1 MKNKIVFGKTGVGIE
16 TFAEAYASAK
26 SAKAE
31 RNVRQISVRVRRA
44 TENHAA
50 ALPQFVAAYKAAAI
64 AQAEKATRDAELTA
78 ELQRFV
84 NSGCKAIVM
93 ADVRREILVQDL
105 DEKADADEKAEFKPN
120 LQRFAAKE
128 TKIFKFDLQLFAE
141 KKPLITS
148 ATEEDL
154 LKLDGIGK
162 KNAHSIFL
170 AIRKG
175 NTLESDMMKAC
186 LTAKAFKSLK
196 AAYRFTE
203 MHEDEEISDE
213 RRMHEAFVKYQKHIG
228 NNVVIRELTEKDG
241 LGYVQKLTFVRGKD
255 KTTAAK
261 LDVTAIE
268 INPVNRG
275 YFEENVELQQ
285 FSGVKKTF
293 RRGSKDIVIFDISA
307 ISSANKNDKSCMAA
321 KMDGA
326 FYIAKVGDEATIV
339 VENEGIDF
347 VDYIDLRTGKLV
359 DEKVVED
366 APKFF
371 GDLGLGAFSA
381 GQGRNYNIMAF
392 RANGAEDAQRF
403 VDALD
408 EATLGEYSLNVET
421 LRKVTSTERA
431 DINTRMGSKLTG
443 LGLNKAM
450 GCGLKTY
457 VILLNKNDNTDGRFA
472 FSARAIAQAIVDKKN
487 VLSDEAFDEL
497 VEKLTGYII
506 QARPYTVKGAGLSCS
521 QAKIDLDLRDKKV
534 YVLDVDDPKNAQK
547 LDQLNAVL
555 SKPRRSRAK
564 IDLKAVPGF
573 EGYDAIKVCHGDVD
587 APVDFYA
594 DLNAFKDQFDLRRVD
609 GVNVVAVP
617 RVKKD
622 FIVTTSAQFLK
633 VALMGVKKSGLSKA
647 LKAVMEK
654 VIERTLNETFDIK
667 ASKKSFGA
675 EMLDCSYLSGL
686 IKDLN
691 PSIEALQFFPNVLRD
706 IMEDMAR
713 STENIINL
721 DKYNVDGTIA
731 MMTSDPTIEAFGEG
745 VLKVT
750 KEYVEV
756 FDPAFLRYAAMN
768 GIDVKNYRGVAIK
781 HPSMGTREILFVVF
795 ITEEEMCDRIAAL
808 GKKLGRSD
816 EDDIEICQDTIRSF
830 KEGGVIIPEDLPSVA
845 QIAAGSDLDGDEI
858 IIHYPTKD
866 NANFAALLWAAKKSG
881 KFSWVAVDIVPDDK
895 GSKKR
900 VPVDGKIFISQMHKN
915 LLSENASVGAIT
927 NAHDTLNQFLLA
939 EGKDIEFTAKVIYSR
954 VFGMGKEAAS
964 ADAAYVSPLKRT
976 VNKYGIEV
984 IHTSKKVVTDVLAAM
999 RKATPTKENILA
1011 AAEDWDV
1018 IGRHQQELTI
1028 DAQKKDYEVHD
1039 TEYIQE
1045 LSDAVST
1052 LRLKN
1057 RITFVMGVRDEEDME
1072 KPVTIET
1079 DLKSG
1084 KASNSGYL
1092 IDDNG
1097 VVTASSYHIKREDKD
1112 ALLVI
1117 KDSFADFRVLAATKA
1132 VKKLNELKDEYRDFV
1147 ELNDEGKK
1155 CLQWYNA
1162 SYDKFA
1168 KNKDGL
1174 LDRVID
1180 LRNMMYASGNIYRDL
1195 KKQAEGREDDS
1206 KFNYNFTRE
1215 DKEKIAKEGRKFVYD
1230 EMNAIYAAIS
1240 NEARKIVADFKGDAS
1255 VMRIMAFL
1263 SKGKAFKDSSVGKLF
1278 KEEFAQMI
1286 CRKSE
1291 TSEVHYELYGM
1302 GSLVASEATDKIIVK
1317 NGEAWTQDGLFV
1329 DDVDLVDG
1337 EYHVEEPSDGKVELV
1352 RPLCELIN
1360 IPEADDSKLVVLAD
1374 DEAKVNIGD
1383 VVTFKTDRGINP
1395 KAKATVE
1402 IVVNEKTVGKIKLSQ
1417 KNDLCNRLDGTT
1429 AVVKS
1434 AYKSEYTS
1442 RNGVINRSTLIT
1454 FEV

>member
-1 MKNKIVFGKTGVGIE
+1 MKNLTFGKNVSIIS
-16 TFAEAYASAK
+16 FAEAYASAK
-26 SAKAE
+26 KVKADS
-31 RNVRQISVRVRRA
+31 NVRQAAVRAR
-44 TENHAA
+44 HAA
-50 ALPQFVAAYKAAAI
+50 AQHEAALPRFVAVYTAAVI
-64 AQAEKATRDAELTA
+64 AWAEKLAQNAELTT
-78 ELQRFV
+78 ELKAFV
-84 NSGCKAIVM
+84 NGGCKTIVT
-93 ADVRREILVQDL
+93 AEARREILVQDL

-128 TKIFKFDLQLFAE
+128 TGIFKFDLQLFAE
-141 KKPLITS
+141 KKQLITS

-203 MHEDEEISDE
+203 VHEDEEISDE
-213 RRMHEAFVKYQKHIG
+213 RRIHEAFVKYQKHIG
-228 NNVVIRELTEKDG
+228 NNAVIRELTEKDG

-261 LDVTAIE
+261 LDVTAVE

-307 ISSANKNDKSCMAA
+307 ISNASNDDKSRMAA
-321 KMDGA
+321 KMDSA
-326 FYIAKVGDEATIV
+326 FYIAKVDDEATIV

-359 DEKVVED
+359 DEKVVEG

-497 VEKLTGYII
+497 VEKLTGYVI

-573 EGYDAIKVCHGDVD
+573 EGYDAIKVCHGDAD

-667 ASKKSFGA
+667 ASTKSFGA

-691 PSIEALQFFPNVLRD
+691 PSIEALQFFPNVLRG

-713 STENIINL
+713 SAENIINL

-731 MMTSDPTIEAFGEG
+731 MMTSDPTIEAFGKG

-756 FDPAFLRYAAMN
+756 FDPAFLRYAAMS
-768 GIDVKNYRGVAIK
+768 GIDTKNYRGVAIK

-808 GKKLGRSD
+808 GKKLDRS
-816 EDDIEICQDTIRSF
+816 EDDIEICQDMIRSF

-900 VPVDGKIFISQMHKN
+900 VMVDGKIFISQMHKN
-915 LLSENASVGAIT
+915 LLSKNASVGAIT

-939 EGKDIEFTAKVIYSR
+939 EGKDIEFTAKTIYSR

-976 VNKYGIEV
+976 VNEYGIEV
-984 IHTSKKVVTDVLAAM
+984 IHTSKEVVTDVLTAM
-999 RKATPTKENILA
+999 RKAAPTKENILA

-1028 DAQKKDYEVHD
+1028 DAQKKDYEVKN
-1039 TEYIQE
+1039 TEYIQK

-1072 KPVTIET
+1072 EPVTVDTE
-1079 DLKSG
+1079 SG

-1097 VVTASSYHIKREDKD
+1097 VVTASSYHIKREDKY

-1132 VKKLNELKDEYRDFV
+1132 VKKLNELKDEYRAFV

-1162 SYDKFA
+1162 SYDRFA

-1195 KKQAEGREDDS
+1195 KRQAEGRESDS

-1240 NEARKIVADFKGDAS
+1240 NEARKIVADFKGEAS

-1263 SKGKAFKDSSVGKLF
+1263 SRGKAFKDSAVGKLF

-1302 GSLVASEATDKIIVK
+1302 GSLVASEATGKIIVK

-1337 EYHVEEPSDGKVELV
+1337 EYHVETPSDDKVELV
-1352 RPLCELIN
+1352 RPLCELIS

-1383 VVTFKTDRGINP
+1383 TVTFKTDRGINP
-1395 KAKATVE
+1395 MARATVK

-1442 RNGVINRSTLIT
+1442 YNGVINRSTLIT

>member
-1 MKNKIVFGKTGVGIE
+1 MKNTIVFGKTGVSVVS
-16 TFAEAYASAK
+16 FAEAYASAK
-26 SAKAE
+26 TVKAG
-31 RNVRQISVRVRRA
+31 RNARQTAVRARRA
-44 TENHAA
+44 AAAHAV
-50 ALPQFVAAYKAAAI
+50 ALPQLVAVYTAAAV
-64 AQAEKATRDAELTA
+64 AWAEKLARDAELTT
-78 ELQRFV
+78 ELKAFV
-84 NSGCKAIVM
+84 VGGCKTIVT
-93 ADVRREILVQDL
+93 AEARREILVQDL

-128 TKIFKFDLQLFAE
+128 TGIFKFDLQLFAE

-175 NTLESDMMKAC
+175 NALESDMMKAC

-196 AAYRFTE
+196 AAYRFTKV
-203 MHEDEEISDE
+203 HEDEEISDE

-228 NNVVIRELTEKDG
+228 NNAVIRELTEKDG

-307 ISSANKNDKSCMAA
+307 ISSASKNDKSCMAA

-326 FYIAKVGDEATIV
+326 FYIAKVGSEVTIV

-359 DEKVVED
+359 DEKVVEG

-408 EATLGEYSLNVET
+408 EATLGEYSLNAET

-497 VEKLTGYII
+497 VEKLTGYVI

-667 ASKKSFGA
+667 ASTKSFGA

-713 STENIINL
+713 SAENIINL

-731 MMTSDPTIEAFGEG
+731 MMTSDPTIEAFGKG

-750 KEYVEV
+750 KEYIEV

-768 GIDVKNYRGVAIK
+768 GIDAKNYRGVAIK

-808 GKKLGRSD
+808 DKKLGRS

-830 KEGGVIIPEDLPSVA
+830 KEGGVIIPEDLTSVA

-866 NANFAALLWAAKKSG
+866 NANFVALLWAAKKSG

-900 VPVDGKIFISQMHKN
+900 VPVDGKIFISQMQKN

-939 EGKDIEFTAKVIYSR
+939 EGKDIEFTAKAIYSR
-954 VFGMGKEAAS
+954 VFGMGKEATS
-964 ADAAYVSPLKRT
+964 VDAAYVSPLKRT

-984 IHTSKKVVTDVLAAM
+984 IHTSKEVVTDVLAAM
-999 RKATPTKENILA
+999 HKAAPTKENILA

-1028 DAQKKDYEVHD
+1028 DAQKKDYEVKN
-1039 TEYIQE
+1039 TEYIQK

-1057 RITFVMGVRDEEDME
+1057 RITFVMGVRDEEDMLE
-1072 KPVTIET
+1072 PVTIEI
-1079 DLKSG
+1079 DKKSG
-1084 KASNSGYL
+1084 KASNSGYI

-1112 ALLVI
+1112 ALLVM

-1162 SYDKFA
+1162 SYDRFA

-1180 LRNMMYASGNIYRDL
+1180 LRNMMYASGNIYKDL
-1195 KKQAEGREDDS
+1195 KKQAEGRESDS

-1240 NEARKIVADFKGDAS
+1240 NEARKIVADFDDAS

-1263 SKGKAFKDSSVGKLF
+1263 SKGKAFKDSAVGKLF

-1302 GSLVASEATDKIIVK
+1302 GSLVASEAIGKIIVK
-1317 NGEAWTQDGLFV
+1317 NSEAWTQDGLFV

-1337 EYHVEEPSDGKVELV
+1337 EYHVETPSDDKVELV
-1352 RPLCELIN
+1352 RPLCELIS

-1383 VVTFKTDRGINP
+1383 TVTFKTDRGINP

-1442 RNGVINRSTLIT
+1442 HNGVINRSTLIT

>member
-1 MKNKIVFGKTGVGIE
+1 MKNLIFGKNKSVV

-26 SAKAE
+26 KVKADS
-31 RNVRQISVRVRRA
+31 NVRQVAVRARRA
-44 TENHAA
+44 AKNHAA
-50 ALPQFVAAYKAAAI
+50 ALPKFIAVYTAAA
-64 AQAEKATRDAELTA
+64 AAWAEKAARDVKLTA
-78 ELQRFV
+78 ELKTFV
-84 NSGCKAIVM
+84 NGGCKAIVM
-93 ADVRREILVQDL
+93 ADRREILVQDL
-105 DEKADADEKAEFKPN
+105 DETAEDADEKAEFKPN

-128 TKIFKFDLQLFAE
+128 TEIFKFDLQLFAE

-170 AIRKG
+170 AIRNS

-203 MHEDEEISDE
+203 MHEDEEISDV

-228 NNVVIRELTEKDG
+228 NNAVIRELTEKDG

-307 ISSANKNDKSCMAA
+307 ISSASKDDKTRMAA

-326 FYIAKVGDEATIV
+326 FYIAKVDNEATIV

-359 DEKVVED
+359 DEKVVEG

-450 GCGLKTY
+450 GCGLKAY

-497 VEKLTGYII
+497 VEKLTGYVI

-564 IDLKAVPGF
+564 INLKAVPGL
-573 EGYDAIKVCHGDVD
+573 GYDAIKVCHGDVD

-617 RVKKD
+617 RGKKD

-706 IMEDMAR
+706 IMENMAR
-713 STENIINL
+713 SAENIINL

-750 KEYVEV
+750 KEYIEV

-808 GKKLGRSD
+808 GKKLGRS

-881 KFSWVAVDIVPDDK
+881 KFSWVAVDIVPDNK

-900 VPVDGKIFISQMHKN
+900 VMVDGKIFISQMHKN

-939 EGKDIEFTAKVIYSR
+939 EGKDIEFTAKAIYSR
-954 VFGMGKEAAS
+954 VFGMGKEASS

-984 IHTSKKVVTDVLAAM
+984 IHTSKQVVTDVLAAM
-999 RKATPTKENILA
+999 RKAAPTKENILA

-1072 KPVTIET
+1072 EPVTIET

-1162 SYDKFA
+1162 SYDRFA

-1195 KKQAEGREDDS
+1195 KKQAEGRENDS

-1263 SKGKAFKDSSVGKLF
+1263 SRGKAFKDSSVGKLF

-1302 GSLVASEATDKIIVK
+1302 GSLVASEATGKIIVK

-1337 EYHVEEPSDGKVELV
+1337 EYRVEEPSDGKVELV

-1360 IPEADDSKLVVLAD
+1360 IPEADDSKLIVLAD

-1402 IVVNEKTVGKIKLSQ
+1402 IVVNEKTVAEIKLSQ
-1417 KNDLCNRLDGTT
+1417 KNNLCNRLAGTT

>member
-1 MKNKIVFGKTGVGIE
+1 MKNAIVFGKTGVGIE

-26 SAKAE
+26 EAKAN
-31 RNVRQISVRVRRA
+31 RNVRQAAVRARREA
-44 TENHAA
+44 AQHAA
-50 ALPQFVAAYKAAAI
+50 TLPQFVAVYTAAAV
-64 AQAEKATRDAELTA
+64 AWAEKAVRDAELTT
-78 ELQRFV
+78 ELKAFV
-84 NSGCKAIVM
+84 VGGCKTIVT
-93 ADVRREILVQDL
+93 ADVVRREILVQDL

-128 TKIFKFDLQLFAE
+128 MESFKFDLQLFAE

-228 NNVVIRELTEKDG
+228 NNAVIRELTEKDG

-307 ISSANKNDKSCMAA
+307 ISSASKDDKTRMAA

-359 DEKVVED
+359 DEKVVEG

-654 VIERTLNETFDIK
+654 VIERTLGEVFDIK

-691 PSIEALQFFPNVLRD
+691 PSIEALRFFPNVLRD

-713 STENIINL
+713 SAENIINL

-808 GKKLGRSD
+808 GKKLGRS

-900 VPVDGKIFISQMHKN
+900 VMVDGKIFISQMHKN

-939 EGKDIEFTAKVIYSR
+939 EGKDIEFTAKAIYSR

-984 IHTSKKVVTDVLAAM
+984 IHTSKEVVTDVLAAM
-999 RKATPTKENILA
+999 RKAAPTKENILA

-1028 DAQKKDYEVHD
+1028 DAQKKDYEVKN
-1039 TEYIQE
+1039 TEYIQK

-1072 KPVTIET
+1072 EPVTIET

-1097 VVTASSYHIKREDKD
+1097 VVTALSYHIKREDKD

-1117 KDSFADFRVLAATKA
+1117 KDSFAGFRVLAATKA

-1195 KKQAEGREDDS
+1195 KKQAEGRESDS

-1302 GSLVASEATDKIIVK
+1302 GSLVASEATGKIIVK

-1337 EYHVEEPSDGKVELV
+1337 EYRVEEPSDGKVELV

-1360 IPEADDSKLVVLAD
+1360 IPEADDSKLIVLAD
-1374 DEAKVNIGD
+1374 DEATVNIGD

-1395 KAKATVE
+1395 KTKATVE

-1434 AYKSEYTS
+1434 AYKSKYTS

>member
-1 MKNKIVFGKTGVGIE
+1 MKNLTFGKNVSIVS
-16 TFAEAYASAK
+16 FAEAYASAK
-26 SAKAE
+26 KVKADS
-31 RNVRQISVRVRRA
+31 NVRQAAVRAR
-44 TENHAA
+44 HAA
-50 ALPQFVAAYKAAAI
+50 AQHEAALPRFVAVYTAAAV
-64 AQAEKATRDAELTA
+64 AWAEKLARDAELTT
-78 ELQRFV
+78 ELKAFV
-84 NSGCKAIVM
+84 NDSCKTIVT
-93 ADVRREILVQDL
+93 ADVVRREILVQDL
-105 DEKADADEKAEFKPN
+105 DEKAEFKPD
-120 LQRFAAKE
+120 LQRFATKE
-128 TKIFKFDLQLFAE
+128 TGIFKFDLQLFAE

-196 AAYRFTE
+196 KAYRFTE
-203 MHEDEEISDE
+203 VHEDEEISDE

-228 NNVVIRELTEKDG
+228 NNAVIRELTEKDG

-261 LDVTAIE
+261 LDVTAVE

-293 RRGSKDIVIFDISA
+293 HRGSKDIVIFDISA
-307 ISSANKNDKSCMAA
+307 ISSASKNDKSCMAA

-326 FYIAKVGDEATIV
+326 FYIAKVGGEATIV

-359 DEKVVED
+359 DEKVVEG

-371 GDLGLGAFSA
+371 GGFGLGAFSA
-381 GQGRNYNIMAF
+381 GQGRSYNIMAF

-403 VDALD
+403 VNALD

-421 LRKVTSTERA
+421 LKKVTSTERA

-457 VILLNKNDNTDGRFA
+457 VVILNKNDNTDGRFA

-497 VEKLTGYII
+497 VEKLTGYVI

-521 QAKIDLDLRDKKV
+521 QAKIDLDLCDKKV

-573 EGYDAIKVCHGDVD
+573 EGYDAVKVCHGDVN

-667 ASKKSFGA
+667 ASTKSFGA

-713 STENIINL
+713 SAENIINL

-768 GIDVKNYRGVAIK
+768 GIDVKSYRGVAIK

-808 GKKLGRSD
+808 GKKLGRG

-900 VPVDGKIFISQMHKN
+900 VPVDGKIFISQMQKN

-939 EGKDIEFTAKVIYSR
+939 EGKDIEFTAKTIYSR
-954 VFGMGKEAAS
+954 VFGMGKEATS
-964 ADAAYVSPLKRT
+964 VDAAYVSPLKRT
-976 VNKYGIEV
+976 VNEYGIEV
-984 IHTSKKVVTDVLAAM
+984 IHTSKEVVTGVLAAM
-999 RKATPTKENILA
+999 HKAAPTKENILA

-1028 DAQKKDYEVHD
+1028 DAQKKDYEVKN
-1039 TEYIQE
+1039 TEYIQK

-1057 RITFVMGVRDEEDME
+1057 RITFVMGVRDEEEMLE
-1072 KPVTIET
+1072 PVTIEV
-1079 DLKSG
+1079 DKKSG
-1084 KASNSGYL
+1084 KASNSGYI

-1097 VVTASSYHIKREDKD
+1097 MVTASSYHIKREDKD

-1162 SYDKFA
+1162 SYDRFA

-1180 LRNMMYASGNIYRDL
+1180 LRNMMYASGNIYKDL
-1195 KKQAEGREDDS
+1195 KKQAEGRESDS

-1240 NEARKIVADFKGDAS
+1240 NEARKIVADFDDAS

-1263 SKGKAFKDSSVGKLF
+1263 SKGKAFKDSAVGKLF

-1302 GSLVASEATDKIIVK
+1302 GSLVASEAIGKIIVK

-1337 EYHVEEPSDGKVELV
+1337 EYHVETPSDGKVELV
-1352 RPLCELIN
+1352 RPLCELIS

-1383 VVTFKTDRGINP
+1383 TVTFKTDRGINP

-1442 RNGVINRSTLIT
+1442 HNGVINRSTLIT

>member
-1 MKNKIVFGKTGVGIE
+1 MKNLVFGKNKSVV

-26 SAKAE
+26 KAKADS
-31 RNVRQISVRVRRA
+31 NVRQIAVRARRA
-44 TENHAA
+44 AKNHAA
-50 ALPQFVAAYKAAAI
+50 ALPKFIAVYTAAA
-64 AQAEKATRDAELTA
+64 AAWAEKAARDVKLTA
-78 ELQRFV
+78 ELKTFV
-84 NSGCKAIVM
+84 NGGCKAIVM
-93 ADVRREILVQDL
+93 ADRREILVQDL
-105 DEKADADEKAEFKPN
+105 DETAEDADEKAEFKPN

-128 TKIFKFDLQLFAE
+128 TEIFKFDLQLFAE

-170 AIRKG
+170 AIRNG

-203 MHEDEEISDE
+203 MHEDEEISDV

-228 NNVVIRELTEKDG
+228 NNAVIRELTEKDG

-307 ISSANKNDKSCMAA
+307 ISSASKDDKARMAA

-326 FYIAKVGDEATIV
+326 FYIAKVDNEATIV

-359 DEKVVED
+359 DEKVVEG

-450 GCGLKTY
+450 GCGLKAY

-497 VEKLTGYII
+497 VEKLTGYVI

-564 IDLKAVPGF
+564 INLKAVPGF
-573 EGYDAIKVCHGDVD
+573 EGYDAIKVCHVD

-617 RVKKD
+617 RGKKD

-706 IMEDMAR
+706 IMENMAR
-713 STENIINL
+713 SAENIINL

-750 KEYVEV
+750 KEYIEV

-808 GKKLGRSD
+808 GKKLGRS

-881 KFSWVAVDIVPDDK
+881 KFSWVAVDIVPDNK

-900 VPVDGKIFISQMHKN
+900 VMVDGKIFISQMHKN

-939 EGKDIEFTAKVIYSR
+939 EGKDIEFTAKAIYSR
-954 VFGMGKEAAS
+954 VFGMGKEASS

-984 IHTSKKVVTDVLAAM
+984 IHTSKQVVTDVLAAM
-999 RKATPTKENILA
+999 RKAAPTKENILA

-1072 KPVTIET
+1072 EPVTIET

-1162 SYDKFA
+1162 SYDRFA

-1195 KKQAEGREDDS
+1195 KKQAEGRENDS

-1263 SKGKAFKDSSVGKLF
+1263 SRGKAFKDSSVGKLF

-1302 GSLVASEATDKIIVK
+1302 GSLVASEATGKIIVK

-1337 EYHVEEPSDGKVELV
+1337 EYRVEEPSDGKVELV

-1360 IPEADDSKLVVLAD
+1360 IPEADDSKLIVLAD

-1402 IVVNEKTVGKIKLSQ
+1402 IVVNEKTVAEIKLSQ
-1417 KNDLCNRLDGTT
+1417 KNNLCNRLAGTT

>member
-1 MKNKIVFGKTGVGIE
+1 MKNLVFGKNVSVV

-26 SAKAE
+26 EAKAD
-31 RNVRQISVRVRRA
+31 RNVRQAAVRARHAAAV
-44 TENHAA
+44 HAA
-50 ALPQFVAAYKAAAI
+50 ALPKFIAAYKAAAV
-64 AQAEKATRDAELTA
+64 AQTEKAARDFELTA

-84 NSGCKAIVM
+84 NSGCKILVT
-93 ADVRREILVQDL
+93 ADVVRREILVQDL
-105 DEKADADEKAEFKPN
+105 DEKAEFKPN

-128 TKIFKFDLQLFAE
+128 TGIFKFDLQLFAE

-203 MHEDEEISDE
+203 VHEDKEISDE

-228 NNVVIRELTEKDG
+228 NNAVIRELTEKDG

-261 LDVTAIE
+261 LDVTAVE

-307 ISSANKNDKSCMAA
+307 ISSASKNDKSCMAA

-359 DEKVVED
+359 DEKVVEG

-408 EATLGEYSLNVET
+408 EATLGEYSLNAET

-647 LKAVMEK
+647 LKALKAVMEK
-654 VIERTLNETFDIK
+654 VIERTLGEVFDIK

-713 STENIINL
+713 SAENIINL

-756 FDPAFLRYAAMN
+756 FDPAFLRYAAIN
-768 GIDVKNYRGVAIK
+768 DIDVKNYRGVAIK

-808 GKKLGRSD
+808 GKKLGRS

-939 EGKDIEFTAKVIYSR
+939 EGKDIEFTAKAIYSR

-976 VNKYGIEV
+976 VNEYGIEV

-999 RKATPTKENILA
+999 RNAAPTKENIIA

-1028 DAQKKDYEVHD
+1028 DAQKKDYEVKN
-1039 TEYIQE
+1039 TEYIQK

-1057 RITFVMGVRDEEDME
+1057 RITFVMGVRDEEGME
-1072 KPVTIET
+1072 EPVTIET
-1079 DLKSG
+1079 DLKAG

-1174 LDRVID
+1174 LDRVVD

-1195 KKQAEGREDDS
+1195 KEQAEGREDDS

-1263 SKGKAFKDSSVGKLF
+1263 SRGKAFKDSSVGKLF

-1317 NGEAWTQDGLFV
+1317 NGEAWSSMTSISSMVSIALK
-1329 DDVDLVDG
+1329 
-1337 EYHVEEPSDGKVELV
+1337 PC
-1352 RPLCELIN
+1352 RM
-1360 IPEADDSKLVVLAD
+1360 
-1374 DEAKVNIGD
+1374 
-1383 VVTFKTDRGINP
+1383 TR
-1395 KAKATVE
+1395 
-1402 IVVNEKTVGKIKLSQ
+1402 LSWFA
-1417 KNDLCNRLDGTT
+1417 RF
-1429 AVVKS
+1429 AS
-1434 AYKSEYTS
+1434 
-1442 RNGVINRSTLIT
+1442 
-1454 FEV
+1454 

>member
-1 MKNKIVFGKTGVGIE
+1 MKNLVFGKNKSVV

-26 SAKAE
+26 KAKADS
-31 RNVRQISVRVRRA
+31 NVRQIAVRARRA
-44 TENHAA
+44 AKNHAA
-50 ALPQFVAAYKAAAI
+50 AWPKFVAVYTAAA
-64 AQAEKATRDAELTA
+64 AAWAEKAARDVKLTA
-78 ELQRFV
+78 ELKTFV
-84 NSGCKAIVM
+84 NGGCKAIVM
-93 ADVRREILVQDL
+93 ADRREILVQDL
-105 DEKADADEKAEFKPN
+105 DETAEDADEKAEFKPN

-128 TKIFKFDLQLFAE
+128 TEIFKFDLQLFAE

-170 AIRKG
+170 AIRNG

-203 MHEDEEISDE
+203 MHEDEEISDV

-228 NNVVIRELTEKDG
+228 NNAVIRELTEKDG

-307 ISSANKNDKSCMAA
+307 ISSASKDDKARMAA

-326 FYIAKVGDEATIV
+326 FYIAKVDNEATIV

-359 DEKVVED
+359 DEKVVEG

-450 GCGLKTY
+450 GCGLKAY

-497 VEKLTGYII
+497 VEKLTGYVI

-564 IDLKAVPGF
+564 INLKAVPGF
-573 EGYDAIKVCHGDVD
+573 EGYDAIKVCHVD

-617 RVKKD
+617 RGKKD

-706 IMEDMAR
+706 IMENMAR
-713 STENIINL
+713 SAENIINL

-750 KEYVEV
+750 KEYIEV

-808 GKKLGRSD
+808 GKKLGRS

-881 KFSWVAVDIVPDDK
+881 KFSWVAVDIVPDNK

-900 VPVDGKIFISQMHKN
+900 VMVDGKIFISQMHKN

-939 EGKDIEFTAKVIYSR
+939 EGKDIEFTAKAIYSR
-954 VFGMGKEAAS
+954 VFGMGKEASS

-984 IHTSKKVVTDVLAAM
+984 IHTSKQVVTDVLAAM
-999 RKATPTKENILA
+999 RKAAPTKENILA

-1072 KPVTIET
+1072 EPVTIET

-1162 SYDKFA
+1162 SYDRFA

-1195 KKQAEGREDDS
+1195 KKQAEGRENDS

-1263 SKGKAFKDSSVGKLF
+1263 SRGKAFKDSSVGKLF

-1302 GSLVASEATDKIIVK
+1302 GSLVASEATGKIIVK

-1337 EYHVEEPSDGKVELV
+1337 EYRVEEPSDGKVELV

-1360 IPEADDSKLVVLAD
+1360 IPEADDSKLIVLAD

-1395 KAKATVE
+1395 KGKATVE
-1402 IVVNEKTVGKIKLSQ
+1402 IVVNEKTVAEIKLSQ
-1417 KNDLCNRLDGTT
+1417 KNNLCNRLDGIT

>member
-1 MKNKIVFGKTGVGIE
+1 MKNTIVFGKTGVSVVS
-16 TFAEAYASAK
+16 FAEAYASAK
-26 SAKAE
+26 TVKAG
-31 RNVRQISVRVRRA
+31 RNARQTAVRARRA
-44 TENHAA
+44 AAQHAA
-50 ALPQFVAAYKAAAI
+50 ALPRFVAVYTAAAV
-64 AQAEKATRDAELTA
+64 AWAEKLARDAELTA
-78 ELQRFV
+78 ELKAFV
-84 NSGCKAIVM
+84 NGSCKTIVT
-93 ADVRREILVQDL
+93 ADVVRREILVQDL

-120 LQRFAAKE
+120 LQR
-128 TKIFKFDLQLFAE
+128 FAE

-203 MHEDEEISDE
+203 VHEDEEISDE

-228 NNVVIRELTEKDG
+228 NNAVIRELTEKDG

-261 LDVTAIE
+261 LDVTAVE

-293 RRGSKDIVIFDISA
+293 RCGSKDIVIFDISA
-307 ISSANKNDKSCMAA
+307 ISNASNDDKSRMAA

-326 FYIAKVGDEATIV
+326 FYIAKVDDEATIV

-359 DEKVVED
+359 DEKVVEG

-403 VDALD
+403 VNALD

-421 LRKVTSTERA
+421 LKKVTSTERA

-497 VEKLTGYII
+497 VEKLTGYVI

-521 QAKIDLDLRDKKV
+521 QDKIDLDLRDKKV
-534 YVLDVDDPKNAQK
+534 YVLDVDDPKNEQK

-573 EGYDAIKVCHGDVD
+573 EGYDAVKVCHGDVN

-654 VIERTLNETFDIK
+654 VIERTLGEVFDIK

-713 STENIINL
+713 SAENIINL

-731 MMTSDPTIEAFGEG
+731 MMTSDPTIEAFGKG

-750 KEYVEV
+750 KEYIEV

-808 GKKLGRSD
+808 GKKIGRSD
-816 EDDIEICQDTIRSF
+816 DVEICQDTIRSF

-866 NANFAALLWAAKKSG
+866 NANFTALLWAAKKSG

-900 VPVDGKIFISQMHKN
+900 VMVDGKIFISQMHKN

-939 EGKDIEFTAKVIYSR
+939 EGKDIEFTAKTIYSR

-976 VNKYGIEV
+976 VNEYGIEV
-984 IHTSKKVVTDVLAAM
+984 IHTSKEVVTDVLTAM
-999 RKATPTKENILA
+999 RKAAPTKENILA

-1072 KPVTIET
+1072 KPATIET

-1112 ALLVI
+1112 ALLVM

-1162 SYDKFA
+1162 SYDRFA

-1195 KKQAEGREDDS
+1195 KRQAEGRESDS

-1240 NEARKIVADFKGDAS
+1240 NEARKIVADFKGEAS

-1263 SKGKAFKDSSVGKLF
+1263 SRGKAFKDSAVGKLF

-1302 GSLVASEATDKIIVK
+1302 GSLVASEATGKIIVK

-1337 EYHVEEPSDGKVELV
+1337 EYHVETPSDDKVELV
-1352 RPLCELIN
+1352 RPLCELIS

-1383 VVTFKTDRGINP
+1383 TVTFKTDRGINP

-1442 RNGVINRSTLIT
+1442 HNGVINRSTLIT